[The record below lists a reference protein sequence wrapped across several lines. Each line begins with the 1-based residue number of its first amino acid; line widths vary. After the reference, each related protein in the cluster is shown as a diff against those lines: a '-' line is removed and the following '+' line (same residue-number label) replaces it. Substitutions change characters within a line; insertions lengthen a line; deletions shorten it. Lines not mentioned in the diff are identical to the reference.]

1 MPDTDACP
9 AMTALPTLP
18 DAARAYRDA
27 LPPGRFVGFPLHDL
41 DRTGVRAWKVALFLD
56 DAAALPGNLPSGYG
70 YGFDDDTA
78 LIGAFAEIA
87 EAILPTLRL
96 MDEPRWTGSYAEL
109 RRERGSGGIVDPFT
123 LCLPAGSPVTHE
135 TPLAWIEARRRRTG
149 EPVLV
154 PMDVA
159 ATDYFELPE
168 GYEPFT
174 TLITN
179 GLGAGPDLDW
189 AMGHGILELLQ
200 RDGNGLGFRAL
211 DRGVVLDIDP
221 VDLDEPTRA
230 LLAHLDEQGIEVI
243 PKFASDEFG
252 LANVYVVGHD
262 RPGHGPRTPI
272 MLSACGEA
280 CDPDRATALR
290 KALLE
295 FCSARVRKSY
305 AHGPMSEPRAVAPEG
320 FIDDFLR
327 FAMPS
332 LEAGESR
339 AFTAMRD
346 WSTRDVGDL
355 RAALDGSVYARRS
368 VKPFRELPVHPLP
381 TSRERGRFA
390 AEALEREGFDVL
402 VVDGSPRDGAVGVA
416 KVIVPGLEVETMSYY
431 RIGERN
437 ARRLIEAGSDL
448 IRFGQ
453 ENETLR
459 PVRLTPEALERLGGR
474 QPLLDTA
481 AVDRAVGPL
490 YPLYR
495 EPEALHVAWSL
506 EAAAR

>member
-1 MPDTDACP
+1 MSL
-9 AMTALPTLP
+9 MGLPTLP
-18 DAARAYRDA
+18 DAARAYQDA

-56 DAAALPGNLPSGYG
+56 DGAALPGNLPSGYG

-96 MDEPRWTGSYAEL
+96 IEEPRWIGSYRSLKA
-109 RRERGSGGIVDPFT
+109 ERGAAGIVDPLT
-123 LCLPAGSPVTHE
+123 LCLPAGSPVTHD

-149 EPVLV
+149 ERVLV

-159 ATDYFELPE
+159 ATDYFELPD
-168 GYEPFT
+168 GYQPFT

-189 AMGHGILELLQ
+189 AVGHGLLELLQ

-211 DRGVVLDIDP
+211 DKGIVLDLDP
-221 VDLDEPTRA
+221 ADLDSPTRD
-230 LLAHLDEQGIEVI
+230 LLKHLDAAGIEVI
-243 PKFASDEFG
+243 PKFASDAFG
-252 LANVYVVGHD
+252 LANVYVVGFD
-262 RPGHGPRTPI
+262 RPGFGPRTPI

-305 AHGPMSEPRAVAPEG
+305 AHGPMSEPRRVAPES
-320 FIDDFLR
+320 FIEDFLAQ
-327 FAMPS
+327 AMPS
-332 LEAGESR
+332 LVGGESR

-346 WSTRDVGDL
+346 WSAREVSDL
-355 RAALDGSVYARRS
+355 KAELDGSVFSRRAT
-368 VKPFRELPVHPLP
+368 KAFRELPAHPLP

-390 AEALEREGFDVL
+390 AEALEAAGFDVL
-402 VVDGSPRDGAVGVA
+402 VVDGSPRDASVGVA

-437 ARRLIEAGSDL
+437 ARRLMEAGSDL
-448 IRFGQ
+448 IRFGAQ
-453 ENETLR
+453 SDTLQ

-506 EAAAR
+506 EADGR

>member
-1 MPDTDACP
+1 MADLPPLPP
-9 AMTALPTLP
+9 AAQAYRAALPK
-18 DAARAYRDA
+18 
-27 LPPGRFVGFPLHDL
+27 GRFVGFPLDGL
-41 DRTGVRAWKVALFLD
+41 DRTGVKAWKVALFLD

-70 YGFDDDTA
+70 YGFDDETA

-96 MDEPRWTGSYAEL
+96 MDEPRWIGSYRAL
-109 RRERGSGGIVDPFT
+109 RTERGERGIVDPFT

-135 TPLAWIEARRRRTG
+135 SELAWIEARRRTTG

-159 ATDYFELPE
+159 ATDVFELPA
-168 GYEPFT
+168 GYRPFT

-179 GLGAGPDLDW
+179 GLGAGPDLEW
-189 AMGHGILELLQ
+189 AVGHGLLELLQ

-211 DRGVVLDIDP
+211 DRGEVLDIDP
-221 VDLDEPTRA
+221 ADLDPQTRG
-230 LLAHLDEQGIEVI
+230 LLRHLDEVGIDVL
-243 PKFASDEFG
+243 PKFASDAFG
-252 LANVYVVGHD
+252 LANVYVVGSD
-262 RPGHGPRTPI
+262 RPGFGPRTPI

-280 CDPDRATALR
+280 CDPDRSVALR

-295 FCSARVRKSY
+295 FCSARVRKTY
-305 AHGPMSEPRAVAPEG
+305 AHGRMSEPRSVAPDG
-320 FIDDFLR
+320 FVEAFLR
-327 FAMPS
+327 GAMPS
-332 LEAGESR
+332 LVDGESR

-346 WSTRDVGDL
+346 WATREAADL
-355 RAALDGSVYARRS
+355 RETLARTVYARRT
-368 VKPFRELPVHPLP
+368 VKPFTELPATALP
-381 TSRERGRFA
+381 TTRERGRFA
-390 AEALEREGFDVL
+390 AEALEAAGFDVL
-402 VVDGSPRDGAVGVA
+402 VVDGSPQGGGVGVA

-437 ARRLIEAGSDL
+437 TRRLIERGSDL
-448 IRFGQ
+448 VRFG
-453 ENETLR
+453 EPSETLR
-459 PVRLTPEALERLGGR
+459 PIRLTPEALERLGGR

-481 AVDRAVGPL
+481 AVDRTVGPL

-506 EAAAR
+506 ER